1 MNDRVTASHRRQR
14 NRDLT
19 IPRRD
24 DNENVAEK

>member
-1 MNDRVTASHRRQR
+1 MNDLVTASHRRRR

-19 IPRRD
+19 IPLRD

>member
-1 MNDRVTASHRRQR
+1 MNDLVTASHRRRR
-14 NRDLT
+14 NRDVT

>member
-1 MNDRVTASHRRQR
+1 MNDSITDSHRRRR

-19 IPRRD
+19 MPRRD

>member
-1 MNDRVTASHRRQR
+1 MNDRVTASHRHRR

-19 IPRRD
+19 IPRLD

>member
-1 MNDRVTASHRRQR
+1 MNDLVTASHRRRR
-14 NRDLT
+14 NGDLT